1 MSFVAFSETIFWQV
15 SPYALA
21 ALPLFL
27 INIDALGFNLAPH
40 LFSACFLAVATAYIA
55 YASAMCYK
63 HGLLRMLLR
72 ALRRARIYVAETLA
86 AIDRH
91 YLGKMSLVFV
101 VVFTAAAVRLF
112 VVEHVRLFDWM
123 RATWRFVRALP
134 YLLLFDL
141 PALVLAIRE
150 WARAVYL
157 DQVAALID
165 FTWTQL
171 LRPLIV
177 VNPVLGALTIGG
189 TLLALLTPVMLLRSH
204 YMRQRPALRYSF
216 GNVLFCIVFV
226 WAMQRVYALSSYETG
241 FLAGVA
247 ITVSVVVYLSFEHC
261 WHNGFL
267 PQFVYDFHNNNA
279 AGNGNGGDD
288 DDDNDDDDNN
298 NNGAAAPNKRRRNS
312 AVRRSSA
319 D

>member
-204 YMRQRPALRYSF
+204 YMRQRPALRYASGTALLCAVALRGAYDYGVF
-216 GNVLFCIVFV
+216 AEKLGFLTGAALVVVVFV
-226 WAMQRVYALSSYETG
+226 YTFSDNAPLDWWIPPHVYQ
-241 FLAGVA
+241 FLAG
-247 ITVSVVVYLSFEHC
+247 
-261 WHNGFL
+261 
-267 PQFVYDFHNNNA
+267 NNNA
-279 AGNGNGGDD
+279 AAGGGDD
-288 DDDNDDDDNN
+288 NDDNDDDDN